1 MELNPLIVFG
11 AIFLVITLF
20 VGPRLT
26 NHVLPGE
33 CHQADE
39 TVASNKKWYKI
50 FLIVSSAMIVV
61 GGLLMFL

>member
-11 AIFLVITLF
+11 VIFLAITLF

-39 TVASNKKWYKI
+39 AVANNKKWYRI
-50 FLIVSSAMIVV
+50 FLILSSAMILI